1 MRRRPPDQVAQAL
14 DCPAKNRSEVRKS
27 NELVSRT
34 INILRAAHNAGS
46 EFGIESPVDHGDTHQ
61 PELFVDA
68 DHAPL
73 WVVPEIIALKAD
85 TECATITFP
94 QCAMGAPWRKDTTI
108 MCTPALGYLL
118 SELGLLKCTHASHA
132 ERAVGI
138 RESDGSWNSK
148 RAAAYPARLN
158 AILA

>member
-1 MRRRPPDQVAQAL
+1 M
-14 DCPAKNRSEVRKS
+14 
-27 NELVSRT
+27 
-34 INILRAAHNAGS
+34 
-46 EFGIESPVDHGDTHQ
+46 
-61 PELFVDA
+61 
-68 DHAPL
+68 
-73 WVVPEIIALKAD
+73 VPEIIALKAD

-94 QCAMGAPWRKDTTI
+94 QCQMGAPWRKDNTI

-148 RAAAYPARLN
+148 RAAAYPSRLN
-158 AILA
+158 AFLAEAMSKLAAPVTTRDTASLSPDRAPRRETR